1 MKRVLSY
8 LVVAMIIINS
18 MLGMITVNAAT
29 TKGTTVAQPI
39 SNLNVGNNVTAK
51 FTFTASKIAYISA
64 TVTYDSSVLEFD
76 ESKSSSS
83 RGSVYFN
90 PGSAGKLLFSISDTG
105 SSSIT
110 LTLSFKAKSAG
121 QSYLG
126 IQNGDFGECTDFNE
140 NEIIFTG
147 AGQTVKI
154 SDKSA
159 SKSSDANLKY
169 ITPSAGSLTPKFS
182 ASVTTYSI
190 TIPNSV
196 KTLTVGAGTSHSG
209 AEWDVEGSKD
219 MKVGSNKRVIVVT
232 AEDGTEKRYTLNITR
247 LAADGTTPEPDVPDT
262 ENPTDEKTSV
272 TADGQDKY
280 IANEFDTQNLFPGY
294 AVDVFRYN
302 DKEFPCIKKD
312 DSVLVYLTDIDGAN
326 GAFYRPLED
335 GSFTVFT
342 FMMSESK
349 FYEFLTPDEIPEG
362 YSEITMD
369 IAGYKVTAYQ
379 SIDPTLS
386 EFALIYAKGPDGNTG
401 FYRYDTVEHTLQR
414 VVDLNASQPPTDTDG
429 DKKDG
434 TIWENIMSMDT
445 STKVVAITIV
455 GVILLLIVAIIVL
468 IVKIVKASRYEEELE
483 YEQDMV
489 VEEDDT
495 SDFEFISISDRDSY
509 DEE

>member
-1 MKRVLSY
+1 MKKTFGKYLAVLAVICIAIS
-8 LVVAMIIINS
+8 AFAINAF
-18 MLGMITVNAAT
+18 AA
-29 TKGTTVAQPI
+29 GTSIAF
-39 SNLNVGNNVTAK
+39 SKNSLNVGDTLTVTVRFSASSDMYAVQAQLKYDTSVLQFVSAK
-51 FTFTASKIAYISA
+51 NGSGSGGIVTIAGSANGKNASEDIVFKAIGTGKTSLSVLEAGYSDGGPIESITGCSA
-64 TVTYDSSVLEFD
+64 TV
-76 ESKSSSS
+76 
-83 RGSVYFN
+83 
-90 PGSAGKLLFSISDTG
+90 
-105 SSSIT
+105 
-110 LTLSFKAKSAG
+110 
-121 QSYLG
+121 
-126 IQNGDFGECTDFNE
+126 
-140 NEIIFTG
+140 EI
-147 AGQTVKI
+147 V
-154 SDKSA
+154 DRSA

-294 AVDVFRYN
+294 AVDVFHYN

-326 GAFYRPLED
+326 GDFYRPLED